1 MKKISL
7 LLALTIASSVA
18 SAENYSDYKDQVC
31 AKVKQCR
38 LGSLLANGVPVP
50 MQDFVVQMVD
60 AQCLTIANG
69 FETQIIEAELE
80 QEAKSCVATLS
91 SQSCESLLAT
101 KAKANT
107 EECNDF
113 LDSADKAGIDF
124 SRIEF

>member
-7 LLALTIASSVA
+7 FIALTLASSVA
-18 SAENYSDYKDQVC
+18 SAENHSDYKDQVC

-38 LGSLLANGVPVP
+38 LGSLLAGGVPAS

-69 FETQIIEAELE
+69 FENQIIEAQLE

-101 KAKANT
+101 TAQENT
-107 EECNDF
+107 EQCNDF